1 MWKHYFNQRSHIMIQ
16 LSDERIDALEKM
28 MKLSKDDQTRHL
40 NYLAKSPIEIR
51 LDLFEKQR
59 ELFYPLSQKYKDRM
73 SASDITYGAL
83 ILAIGG
89 TRAIEKK
96 LTQKSFETLS
106 IDEIRDLSSMRAIT
120 FKQKTTRGSQ
130 KHEKLMGYWAIVR
143 TLRLDHGYSYERV
156 SLYLKKKHR
165 FSVAPSTIMKKWK
178 ELETPN
184 TSENG
189 L

>member
-1 MWKHYFNQRSHIMIQ
+1 MIQ
-16 LSDERIDALEKM
+16 ISNERIDALEKM
-28 MKLSKDDQTRHL
+28 LKLSKDDQTRHI

-59 ELFYPLSQKYKDRM
+59 EVFYPLSQKYKDHM
-73 SASDITYGAL
+73 SPSDISYGAL
-83 ILAIGG
+83 ILAIGV

-106 IDEIRDLSSMRAIT
+106 IDEIRDLSSSRAVS
-120 FKQKTTRGSQ
+120 FKQKTTRGSH
-130 KHEKLMGYWAIVR
+130 KHEKLMSYWAIVR
-143 TLRLDHGYSYERV
+143 TLRIDHGYSYERV

-165 FSVAPSTIMKKWK
+165 FSIAPSTIMKKWK
-178 ELETPN
+178 EIETPN
-184 TSENG
+184 TLENG

>member
-1 MWKHYFNQRSHIMIQ
+1 MVQVSK
-16 LSDERIDALEKM
+16 ERINILEKM
-28 MKLSKDDQTRHL
+28 MKLSSDDQTRHL
-40 NYLAKSPIEIR
+40 NYLAKCPIEIR

-59 ELFYPLSQKYKDRM
+59 EIFYPLSQKYKDHM

-96 LTQKSFETLS
+96 LTQKSFEVLN
-106 IDEIRDLSSMRAIT
+106 IDEIRDLSSMRAVA
-120 FKQKTTRGSQ
+120 FKHKMSNVSH

-156 SLYLKKKHR
+156 SLFLKKKHR
-165 FSVAPSTIMKKWK
+165 FSIAASTIMKKWK
-178 ELETPN
+178 EIETPN

>member
-1 MWKHYFNQRSHIMIQ
+1 MIQ
-16 LSDERIDALEKM
+16 ISNERIDALEKM
-28 MKLSKDDQTRHL
+28 LKLSKDDQTRHI

-59 ELFYPLSQKYKDRM
+59 EVFYPLSQKYKDRM

-96 LTQKSFETLS
+96 LTQKVFETLS

-120 FKQKTTRGSQ
+120 FKHKMTNVSH

-143 TLRLDHGYSYERV
+143 TLRLDHSYSYERI
-156 SLYLKKKHR
+156 SQYLKKKHR
-165 FSVAPSTIMKKWK
+165 FSIAASTIMKKWK

-184 TSENG
+184 TLENG

>member
-1 MWKHYFNQRSHIMIQ
+1 MSNCIFRRDFMGQESQKIVIVEMMTKVNLVDQSKHINYFSRCP
-16 LSDERIDALEKM
+16 LG
-28 MKLSKDDQTRHL
+28 
-40 NYLAKSPIEIR
+40 IR
-51 LDLFEKQR
+51 LGIFEEHRNIFPRLR
-59 ELFYPLSQKYKDRM
+59 EKYKVEA
-73 SASDITYGAL
+73 SFSDISYCAL
-83 ILAIGG
+83 ILAIAY

-106 IDEIRDLSSMRAIT
+106 IDEIRDLSSIRAIT

-184 TSENG
+184 TSEHG

>member
-1 MWKHYFNQRSHIMIQ
+1 MGQESQKIVIV
-16 LSDERIDALEKM
+16 EKM
-28 MKLSKDDQTRHL
+28 TKVNQADQIKHINYFGRCPLS
-40 NYLAKSPIEIR
+40 IR
-51 LDLFEKQR
+51 LAIFEQYR
-59 ELFYPLSQKYKDRM
+59 EVFHRLREAYKDQ
-73 SASDITYGAL
+73 ACFGDISYCAL
-83 ILAIGG
+83 ILAIAY

-178 ELETPN
+178 ELEIPN